1 VFLETIYTSIIM
13 KRIKIFV
20 IIAILFSAISCN
32 VLMQTASQV
41 ITQNQP
47 LSKEEV
53 ARGLKEALRV
63 GADSALTNLNN
74 INGYYQDPLVKINLP
89 PETEKIVQYA
99 SKVPGIS
106 DMIDDVV
113 LQINRSAEDAADQAM
128 PIFKNAITSISIE
141 DAWGILRSKDNAAT
155 QYLNKKTYDQ
165 LVNLYMPIMQK
176 SLNKPIVGN
185 VSAAS
190 TWNELTGTWNKFA
203 NSMAGKLLDVKAVDT
218 QLDRYVT
225 QRALDG
231 VFLKVADREQ
241 DIRTKAEARVND
253 LLKRVFGENK

>member
-1 VFLETIYTSIIM
+1 MTLD
-13 KRIKIFV
+13 R
-20 IIAILFSAISCN
+20 
-32 VLMQTASQV
+32 
-41 ITQNQP
+41 P
-47 LSKEEV
+47 LTKEEV

-113 LQINRSAEDAADQAM
+113 LQINRSAEDAAVQAM
-128 PIFKNAITSISIE
+128 PIFKNAITTMTIE
-141 DAWGILRSKDNAAT
+141 DAWGILRGEENAAT
-155 QYLNKKTYDQ
+155 QYLNKKTYNQ
-165 LVNLYMPIMQK
+165 LVNLYMPIMQN

-185 VSAAS
+185 VSAAN
-190 TWNELTGTWNKFA
+190 TWDELTGNWNKFA
-203 NSMAGKLLDVKAVDT
+203 NSMAGKLLNVEAVDI

-225 QRALDG
+225 ERALDG

-241 DIRTKAEARVND
+241 DIRTKTEARVND
-253 LLKRVFGENK
+253 ILRKVFKEQS

>member
-1 VFLETIYTSIIM
+1 M
-13 KRIKIFV
+13 KRIKTLAIA
-20 IIAILFSAISCN
+20 AILLSAISCD

-41 ITQNQP
+41 VTQEQP
-47 LSKEEV
+47 LTKEEV

-63 GADSALTNLNN
+63 GADSALTNLNEV
-74 INGYYQDPLVKINLP
+74 NGYYQDPLVKINLP
-89 PETEKIVQYA
+89 PETDKIIQYA

-113 LQINRSAEDAADQAM
+113 LQINRSAEDAAKQAM

-141 DAWGILRSKDNAAT
+141 DAWGILRGENNAAT

-185 VSAAS
+185 VSASS
-190 TWNELTGTWNKFA
+190 TWGELTGSWNKFA
-203 NSMAGKLLDVKAVDT
+203 NSMAGRLLNVDAVDT

-225 QRALDG
+225 ERALDG

-241 DIRTKAEARVND
+241 EIRTKANARVND
-253 LLKRVFGENK
+253 LLKRVFGENQ

>member
-1 VFLETIYTSIIM
+1 LTLD
-13 KRIKIFV
+13 R
-20 IIAILFSAISCN
+20 
-32 VLMQTASQV
+32 
-41 ITQNQP
+41 P
-47 LSKEEV
+47 LTKEEV

-113 LQINRSAEDAADQAM
+113 LQINRSAEDAAVQAM
-128 PIFKNAITSISIE
+128 PIFKNAITTMTIE
-141 DAWGILRSKDNAAT
+141 DAWGILRGEENAAT
-155 QYLNKKTYDQ
+155 QYLNKKTYNQ
-165 LVNLYMPIMQK
+165 LVNLYMPIMQN

-185 VSAAS
+185 VSAAN
-190 TWNELTGTWNKFA
+190 TWDELTGNWNKFA
-203 NSMAGKLLDVKAVDT
+203 NSMAGKLLNVEAVDI

-225 QRALDG
+225 ERALDG

-241 DIRTKAEARVND
+241 DIRTKTEARVND
-253 LLKRVFGENK
+253 ILRKVFKEQS